1 MTTEPPL
8 RIYVSP
14 GVAPQTLLV
23 FASLAAATLVAAYG
37 LATGSAELIA
47 AGTVALAGPL
57 VGLGYIDNRA
67 RELEDTRA

>member
-8 RIYVSP
+8 SVYVSP

-37 LATGSAELIA
+37 LATGTAELVV
-47 AGTVALAGPL
+47 AGSVAMTGPL
-57 VGLGYIDNRA
+57 VGMGYLDNRA
-67 RELEDTRA
+67 RELEDSHA